1 MQLALSESLLLT
13 GERYAPAG
21 SFRSTNTK
29 LPHNGM
35 KVDAVALSHGLLC
48 AALLDC
54 EARGAL
60 RFEVDHTHEKVLF
73 GLLGRREIVTLYAS
87 AGRAHVY
94 QLGSIEERFCHL
106 VRGGEIKVLDLIHAL
121 LGVDAN
127 DPWSLT
133 PGLVKD
139 GLMRRKLLRDD
150 AHKHL
155 LWTTQAACV
164 PHSTLALLRVEA
176 DQDIAHLLD
185 HTKQQRPQLWGLLN
199 EAIGAAH
206 SARRKWDDSFRDR

>member
-21 SFRSTNTK
+21 GFRSTNTK

-87 AGRAHVY
+87 AGRVHAY
-94 QLGSIEERFCHL
+94 QAGSIEARLCDL
-106 VRGGEIKVLDLIHAL
+106 VRSGEIKVSELIHAL
-121 LGVDAN
+121 LGKDAH
-127 DPWSLT
+127 DPWQLT
-133 PGLVKD
+133 PSLVKD
-139 GLMRRKLLRDD
+139 GLLQRSLLRSD
-150 AHKHL
+150 AEKRL
-155 LWTTQAACV
+155 LFATQALCV
-164 PHSTLALLRVEA
+164 PNSTLALLRVEA